1 MFEALRPR
9 ACRVGASSCARRNA
23 QGLTPNCTGS
33 LSENSLS
40 SAWERQSNVSKRD
53 LTRKSET
60 DWNRIDSMRDED
72 IDFSDI
78 PEMGEEFFEDATL
91 MMPEPK
97 HSSAE

>member
-1 MFEALRPR
+1 M
-9 ACRVGASSCARRNA
+9 
-23 QGLTPNCTGS
+23 
-33 LSENSLS
+33 
-40 SAWERQSNVSKRD
+40 SKRD